1 MHYWRASGQLP
12 SSTAAL
18 CCGQGQGFAPAAVT
32 NSLHLRE
39 KGAPATA
46 QLIQI
51 LNKAKRRLV
60 VVMFRF
66 LVALGQEDVC
76 VALPLK
82 AINQPLIM

>member
-1 MHYWRASGQLP
+1 MHYCRASSQLP
-12 SSTAAL
+12 SSTAAP

-60 VVMFRF
+60 VV

>member
-1 MHYWRASGQLP
+1 MHYCRESGQLL
-12 SSTAAL
+12 SSTAAP
-18 CCGQGQGFAPAAVT
+18 CCGQEKGFAPAAVT

-51 LNKAKRRLV
+51 LNKAERRLV

-82 AINQPLIM
+82 AINQPLTM